1 MQYHL
6 NGFNPGDP
14 DVLPA
19 AEGHRCAGDPLPQTV
34 DVLIAGSGPAGLCL
48 AAQLARVPQIRTM
61 LVEPKLTPME
71 RGQADGISVRS
82 MEMFQAF
89 GFAEKV
95 MRESVWINETTF
107 WAPGPAGAAAGPA
120 SEGAA
125 PSAGLLQRVARV
137 QDVPDGTSEMP
148 HVLINQAR
156 VHDMF
161 LDVMRHAPTRLEPD
175 YGLKVASLQVD
186 PAAPDHPVTV
196 TLEHTAP
203 GREGQKATVRANYV
217 IGCDGARSSVRSAIG
232 GALHGDAA
240 HQAWGVMDVLAV
252 TDFPDW
258 RMKSFVRSLDQGIL
272 MVLPREGGHLVRL
285 YVELDNLGEHER
297 AADRGMGP
305 QDIIAKAQRIFSPF
319 TLDVKE
325 VVWWSI
331 YEIGHRL
338 TDKFDDVPEH
348 EVATR
353 APRVML
359 AGDACHTHSPKAG
372 QGMNVSMG
380 DTFNLGWKLISVL
393 TGRADPALLHSY
405 SGERRAAAKGLVEF
419 DHQWARVVG
428 GLAEDDATAGL
439 PRVAREFVNNLPF
452 TCGLTIRYEP
462 GALTG
467 PDTHQSLAAGFD
479 VGKRFH
485 SAPVVRLADA
495 KPMQLGHCIE
505 ADARFRLFVFA
516 PAGDAGAPGGA
527 VRTLCDWLEHDPASP
542 LRRHCAP
549 GEDVD
554 AVIDTRA
561 VFQQGFRE
569 LEWAA
574 MPTLLR
580 PKVGRYGL
588 CDYEKVFC
596 ADLKRGVD
604 IFDLRRIDRTAGC
617 VVIVRPDQYV
627 GHVLPLPARE
637 AIAAYFAAI
646 LRVRA

>member
-6 NGFNPGDP
+6 NGFTPGDP
-14 DVLPA
+14 DIHPA
-19 AEGHRCAGDPLPQTV
+19 AAGHRQAGDPLPSTV

-61 LVEPKLTPME
+61 LAEPKLSPME
-71 RGQADGISVRS
+71 KGQADGISVRT

-107 WAPGPAGAAAGPA
+107 WAPGEQAAL
-120 SEGAA
+120 S
-125 PSAGLLQRVARV
+125 RVARV

-161 LDVMRHAPTRLEPD
+161 LDLMRNAPSRLVPD
-175 YGLKVASLQVD
+175 YGLKVTGLRID
-186 PAAPDHPVTV
+186 PGVRDHPVTV

-203 GREGQKATVRANYV
+203 GREGQTETVRANYV
-217 IGCDGARSSVRSAIG
+217 IGCDGARSAVRGAIG

-240 HQAWGVMDVLAV
+240 HQAWGVMDLLAV

-258 RMKSFVRSLDQGIL
+258 RMKSFVRSQHEGIL

-297 AADRGMGP
+297 AADRGMGAD
-305 QDIIAKAQRIFSPF
+305 DIIAKARRIFSPF

-338 TDKFDDVPEH
+338 TDKFDDVPEDQ
-348 EVATR
+348 VATR

-405 SGERRAAAKGLVEF
+405 SRERRAAAKGLVDF
-419 DHQWARVVG
+419 DHQWSRVVG
-428 GLAEDDATAGL
+428 GLAGDEPTDGL

-452 TCGLTIRYEP
+452 TCGLTIQYEP
-462 GALTG
+462 NALTG
-467 PDTHQSLAAGFD
+467 TAAHQALAPGFD
-479 VGKRFH
+479 IGKRFH

-516 PAGDAGAPGGA
+516 PAGDIGAPGGA
-527 VRTLCDWLEHDPASP
+527 VAALCDWLEHDAASP
-542 LRRHCAP
+542 VRRHTAP
-549 GEDVD
+549 GEDMD

-569 LEWAA
+569 LEFAV
-574 MPTLLR
+574 MPRLLR
-580 PKVGRYGL
+580 PQVGRYGL

-596 ADLKRGVD
+596 ADVKRGEDV
-604 IFDLRRIDRTAGC
+604 FAMRGIDRAAGC
-617 VVIVRPDQYV
+617 IVVVRPDQHV
-627 GHVLPLPARE
+627 GHVLPLRARE
-637 AIAAYFAAI
+637 ELAAYFAGI
-646 LRVRA
+646 LRRPDRTSAAA